1 MAKFTT
7 GHKFDGIILMN
18 KSTFDSIK
26 HMDGQTYFDGD
37 TDSNFKALKIENI
50 QVKKR
55 LKYIYLV
62 RDEVEAME
70 TIEPDAVVVPSVP
83 ESVPALPEKR
93 VQKVFT
99 I

>member
-18 KSTFDSIK
+18 KTTFDSIK

-37 TDSNFKALKIENI
+37 IDINFKTLKIENI

-62 RDEVEAME
+62 RDEVEA
-70 TIEPDAVVVPSVP
+70 IEITEPEAVVLPVVP
-83 ESVPALPEKR
+83 ESVPAVPPVR